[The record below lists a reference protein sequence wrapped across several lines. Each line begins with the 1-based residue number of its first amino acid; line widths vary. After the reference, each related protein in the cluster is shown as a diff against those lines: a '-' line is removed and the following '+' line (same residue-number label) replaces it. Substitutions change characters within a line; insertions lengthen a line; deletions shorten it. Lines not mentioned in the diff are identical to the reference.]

1 LSLARG
7 GPLLAALILT
17 LAAPVPASASQADDY
32 TNAIHRALTLVQF
45 AERGD
50 TPSIGQARQVLT
62 TAPGPSQPEI
72 LHDLGADPPNLNDAD
87 QRLQA
92 LYAALQARVDTPD
105 PERARQQL
113 NKVLSMPRYV
123 GLATGPSIVDRIVET
138 VTTALGRFFSWL
150 GIANLHLGIPLAV
163 WLVLA
168 ALFILGI
175 IVWPIRGVLNRG
187 GREAVPRARPS
198 AIRPPV
204 DFFAEADRLAEAGD
218 YLGAIQA
225 LAGGVTVRI
234 SGERAWD
241 RSPFTVRELFGRTEQ
256 PEQLRPLLRSFE
268 EASYGRRAP
277 DRPMYAQA
285 VESARRYRGNAA

>member
-1 LSLARG
+1 
-7 GPLLAALILT
+7 
-17 LAAPVPASASQADDY
+17 VPATASQADDY

-50 TPSIGQARQVLT
+50 TPSIGQALQVLA

-72 LHDLGADPPNLNDAD
+72 LRDLGTDPPNLTDAD

-92 LYAALQARVDTPD
+92 LYTALQARVDTPD

-113 NKVLSMPRYV
+113 NDVLSMPRYV
-123 GLATGPSIVDRIVET
+123 GLASGPSIVERIVDT
-138 VTTALGRFFSWL
+138 ATTALGRFFRWL
-150 GIANLHLGIPLAV
+150 GLGSLHLGIPLWV
-163 WLVLA
+163 WLALA

-175 IVWPIRGVLNRG
+175 IIWPIRGTLGRG
-187 GREAVPRARPS
+187 GREAVPRPAPSAVRPS
-198 AIRPPV
+198 V
-204 DFFAEADRLAEAGD
+204 DFFAEADRMAAAGD
-218 YLGAIQA
+218 FLGAIQA
-225 LAGGVTVRI
+225 LTGGVTVKI

-241 RSPFTVRELFGRTEQ
+241 RSPFTVRELFARTEH

-268 EASYGRRAP
+268 EASYGQRAP

-285 VESARRYRGNAA
+285 VEAAQRYRQSAA

>member
-1 LSLARG
+1 M
-7 GPLLAALILT
+7 
-17 LAAPVPASASQADDY
+17 PASASQADDY

-50 TPSIGQARQVLT
+50 TPSIGQALQVLA

-72 LHDLGADPPNLNDAD
+72 LHDLGADPPNLTDAD

-92 LYAALQARVDTPD
+92 LFTALQARVDTPD

-113 NKVLSMPRYV
+113 NSVLSMPRYV
-123 GLATGPSIVDRIVET
+123 GLASGASIVDRV
-138 VTTALGRFFSWL
+138 VNAVGGALGRFLGWL
-150 GIANLHLGIPLAV
+150 GLGKLHPNVPLWIWLG
-163 WLVLA
+163 LA

-175 IVWPIRGVLNRG
+175 IVWPIRGTLSRG
-187 GREAVPRARPS
+187 GREAVPRATPSAVRPS
-198 AIRPPV
+198 V
-204 DFFAEADRLAEAGD
+204 DFFTEADRLAAAGD
-218 YLGAIQA
+218 FHGAIQA

-241 RSPFTVRELFGRTEQ
+241 RSPFTVRELFQRSEH
-256 PEQLRPLLRSFE
+256 PELLRPLLRSFE

-285 VESARRYRGNAA
+285 VEAAQRYRRTAA